1 MDNDVIYASAVIAE
15 QIEQIIKQFFNIE
28 RMEFGK
34 TVNYNEIL
42 EQILELDGVSR
53 IRTVYIPSDDPLN
66 PVIIDG
72 LSFASW
78 SNKIIDP
85 CDDIA
90 VSNGTRTLYP
100 F

>member
-53 IRTVYIPSDDPLN
+53 IRTVYIPSDDQLN